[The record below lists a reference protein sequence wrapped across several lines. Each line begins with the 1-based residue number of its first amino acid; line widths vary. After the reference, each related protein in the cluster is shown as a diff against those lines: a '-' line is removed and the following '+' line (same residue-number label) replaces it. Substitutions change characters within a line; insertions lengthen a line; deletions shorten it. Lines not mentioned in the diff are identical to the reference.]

1 MTEGVW
7 IEANV
12 SSCALTAAG
21 RPKTTPAARTTG
33 RQDIPTR
40 ALNRLLSG
48 VLLPTGFSAMTSVRG
63 CVMKQSFVVAL
74 LALASCR
81 SYDLSSRLT
90 SQRGL
95 IPADQY
101 ARYGREQAQEIAIAR
116 EFGHASRGTSP
127 EDLMSQADSAS
138 SYARALPDVAEVKAD
153 PLGLLLTI
161 RFKSGWRTMTT
172 PIKNGKRGAE
182 TTGLPGG
189 AGARTT
195 R

>member
-1 MTEGVW
+1 MT
-7 IEANV
+7 
-12 SSCALTAAG
+12 
-21 RPKTTPAARTTG
+21 R
-33 RQDIPTR
+33 
-40 ALNRLLSG
+40 
-48 VLLPTGFSAMTSVRG
+48 
-63 CVMKQSFVVAL
+63 SFVVAL
-74 LALASCR
+74 LAMVLASCR
-81 SYDLSSRLT
+81 SYDLPSRLT

-101 ARYGREQAQEIAIAR
+101 ARYGREQAEEIAIAR

-127 EDLMSQADSAS
+127 EALSKQAEAAS
-138 SYARALPDVAEVKAD
+138 SYARTLPDVADIKAD

-161 RFKSGWRTMTT
+161 RFKSGWRSMTT

-182 TTGLPGG
+182 TVGLSSG

>member
-1 MTEGVW
+1 M
-7 IEANV
+7 
-12 SSCALTAAG
+12 
-21 RPKTTPAARTTG
+21 R
-33 RQDIPTR
+33 
-40 ALNRLLSG
+40 
-48 VLLPTGFSAMTSVRG
+48 
-63 CVMKQSFVVAL
+63 QSFVVVL
-74 LALASCR
+74 LVMVLASCR

-101 ARYGREQAQEIAIAR
+101 ARYGREQAEEIAIAR

-127 EDLMSQADSAS
+127 QDLTKQVEATS
-138 SYARALPDVAEVKAD
+138 SYARTLPDVADVKGD

-182 TTGLPGG
+182 TMGLPGG
-189 AGARTT
+189 PGARTT

>member
-1 MTEGVW
+1 MKESFIV
-7 IEANV
+7 
-12 SSCALTAAG
+12 
-21 RPKTTPAARTTG
+21 
-33 RQDIPTR
+33 
-40 ALNRLLSG
+40 
-48 VLLPTGFSAMTSVRG
+48 VLLAMVLG
-63 CVMKQSFVVAL
+63 
-74 LALASCR
+74 SCR

-116 EFGHASRGTSP
+116 EFGHAGRGTSP
-127 EDLMSQADSAS
+127 DQLAKQAGAATN
-138 SYARALPDVAEVKAD
+138 YARTLPDVADIKAD

-172 PIKNGKRGAE
+172 PIKHGKRGAE
-182 TTGLPGG
+182 TMGLPGG
-189 AGARTT
+189 PGARTT

>member
-1 MTEGVW
+1 
-7 IEANV
+7 
-12 SSCALTAAG
+12 
-21 RPKTTPAARTTG
+21 
-33 RQDIPTR
+33 
-40 ALNRLLSG
+40 
-48 VLLPTGFSAMTSVRG
+48 
-63 CVMKQSFVVAL
+63 MKQSFVVAL